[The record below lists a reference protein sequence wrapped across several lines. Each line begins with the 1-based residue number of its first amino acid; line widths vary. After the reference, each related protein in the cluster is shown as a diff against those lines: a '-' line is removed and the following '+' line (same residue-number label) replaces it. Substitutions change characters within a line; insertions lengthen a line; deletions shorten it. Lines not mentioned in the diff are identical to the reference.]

1 MAKNGKKQARAAWL
15 QVHKWIGLT
24 LAILIIPI
32 SLTGSA
38 LVWHDWLDAKLEP
51 QRHASLGPAA
61 LPPSAYAAAATAAL
75 QPGEALSALRFGK
88 DGTPVVATATK
99 AAEGAGRPARTSLWL
114 DPRDASLI
122 D

>member
-1 MAKNGKKQARAAWL
+1 MAKTGKKQLRALWL

-24 LAILIIPI
+24 LAVLIIPI

-51 QRHASLGPAA
+51 QRHASARPGRACALRLCRRRDRRAPARR
-61 LPPSAYAAAATAAL
+61 T
-75 QPGEALSALRFGK
+75 LSALRFNK

-99 AAEGAGRPARTSLWL
+99 AAEGAGPPGAHQLWL
-114 DPRDASLI
+114 DPRDAA
-122 D
+122 